1 MLLVVVNP
9 RSGSGWAIRAY
20 EDDARSMLNVASGIK
35 GHNILITT
43 RAGHAA
49 ECMREVVWPYL
60 SFLSCVWGLIAD
72 CDYESECLRWLRC
85 YQYDPVTAGDE
96 KRGRGGRGGLCN

>member
-9 RSGSGWAIRAY
+9 CSGLGWAIQAY
-20 EDDARSMLNVASGIK
+20 EDDARSMLNIASGIQ

-49 ECMREVVWPYL
+49 ERMRGVIWPYL
-60 SFLSCVWGLIAD
+60 SFLSCVWGMIAD
-72 CDYESECLRWLRC
+72 CDYKSECLRWLRR
-85 YQYDPVTAGDE
+85 Y
-96 KRGRGGRGGLCN
+96 R